1 MLYFT
6 YNDFADCT
14 ENEELNKII
23 GVEERIVKYEQKN
36 GESIKE
42 NKSEIISILRSKTQ
56 LAEFLNEFL
65 NLYELENII
74 YYNNIK
80 SSIDN
85 DNQSNLV
92 CKIPNKEIFIFI
104 KETQSIDNNITYKM
118 FEHSIN
124 IIKKWNKEEKK
135 INIRYPIVI
144 PIVIYTGKEIWNEMG
159 KYNRLN
165 YTTIYNN
172 RINFSYNI
180 VNIHDFNNEQLEKM
194 NSKVAKKI
202 LEIKKKYLQ
211 IN

>member
-104 KETQSIDNNITYKM
+104 KETKSIDNNITYKM